1 MQPGPDRGF
10 LRSQCFAR
18 ADMATQ
24 TGLRSTRRSR
34 RMVSEIN
41 VVPYIDVMLVLL
53 VIFMVTAPL
62 LPPGSIDLPT
72 AGQSNA
78 KTDAFIELGIQRNGT
93 ISLRIRNLPER
104 GTVRERVS
112 REQILEEVRS
122 LQADRNLPVVIS
134 ADRSVAYERV
144 VDVMDVLRRGGI
156 SRVALMVKPAP

>member
-1 MQPGPDRGF
+1 MV
-10 LRSQCFAR
+10 
-18 ADMATQ
+18 AD
-24 TGLRSTRRSR
+24 
-34 RMVSEIN
+34 IN

-78 KTDAFIELGIQRNGT
+78 KTDAFIELSIQRNGT
-93 ISLRIRNLPER
+93 LSLRTRNLPDNSAIR
-104 GTVRERVS
+104 DKVS
-112 REQILEEVRS
+112 REQLLEAVRS

-144 VDVMDVLRRGGI
+144 VDAMDVLRRGGI
-156 SRVALMVKPAP
+156 ARVALMVKPVN

>member
-1 MQPGPDRGF
+1 
-10 LRSQCFAR
+10 
-18 ADMATQ
+18 MAAIS
-24 TGLRSTRRSR
+24 GLRSNRRSR
-34 RMVSEIN
+34 RMVADIN

-78 KTDAFIELGIQRNGT
+78 KTDAFIELSIQRNGT
-93 ISLRIRNLPER
+93 LSLRTRNLPDNSAIR
-104 GTVRERVS
+104 DKVS
-112 REQILEEVRS
+112 REQLLEAVRS

-144 VDVMDVLRRGGI
+144 VDAMDVLRRGGI
-156 SRVALMVKPAP
+156 ARVALMVNPVN

>member
-1 MQPGPDRGF
+1 
-10 LRSQCFAR
+10 
-18 ADMATQ
+18 MAAIS
-24 TGLRSTRRSR
+24 GLRSNRRSR
-34 RMVSEIN
+34 RMVADIN

-78 KTDAFIELGIQRNGT
+78 KTDAFIELSIQRNGT
-93 ISLRIRNLPER
+93 LSLRTRNLPDNSAIR
-104 GTVRERVS
+104 DKVS
-112 REQILEEVRS
+112 REQLLEAVRS

-144 VDVMDVLRRGGI
+144 VDAMDVLRRGGI
-156 SRVALMVKPAP
+156 ARVALMVKPVN